1 MHLLKN
7 RANLTFH
14 SANTLNILV
23 VIVGNLA
30 NEEKYYQYNDPTGWF
45 QYNTLR
51 ILFKKKILVEYI
63 TMWFSAF
70 LYSLSH
76 HFLEL
81 PV

>member
-30 NEEKYYQYNDPTGWF
+30 NEEKY
-45 QYNTLR
+45 
-51 ILFKKKILVEYI
+51 
-63 TMWFSAF
+63 
-70 LYSLSH
+70 
-76 HFLEL
+76 
-81 PV
+81 